1 MKTALLV
8 ADPDVRGRLWVVDSL
23 RAEFAVSI
31 PGPGENPLRAVR
43 RLHPAAILLA
53 VPRGRSKEAVRTC
66 RLIKTDSGTPPLV
79 GLLDQWSRIRHPE
92 RTLSHA
98 MADGYIG
105 GRIDDADLLRFAHS
119 LLHGERPVVTNKP
132 PPGLLKRLLRSPKD

>member
-1 MKTALLV
+1 LKKALLV

-43 RLHPAAILLA
+43 RLNPAAILLA
-53 VPRGRSKEAVRTC
+53 VPRGRSNEAVRTC

-79 GLLDQWSRIRHPE
+79 GLLDQGSRIRRPE

-98 MADGYIG
+98 LADGYIG
-105 GRIDDADLLRFAHS
+105 GRIDAADLLSFVLS
-119 LLHGERPVVTNKP
+119 LIQGDRPVVINKP
-132 PPGLLKRLLRSPKD
+132 PPGLLKRLLR

>member
-1 MKTALLV
+1 MKKPLLV

-23 RAEFAVSI
+23 RADFVVSI

-53 VPRGRSKEAVRTC
+53 VPRGRSNEAVRTC

-79 GLLDQWSRIRHPE
+79 GLLDQWSRIRRPE
-92 RTLSHA
+92 RSLSHSL
-98 MADGYIG
+98 ADGYIG
-105 GRIDDADLLRFAHS
+105 GRIDSAELLDFAVSLLR
-119 LLHGERPVVTNKP
+119 GDRPVVINKP
-132 PPGLLKRLLRSPKD
+132 PPGLLKRLLR